1 MTDSKSKPRSIDVII
16 SEVLRSE
23 ADTLGRLAGNIP
35 ENSQR
40 AVQLIFDCRGR
51 VIVTGMGK
59 MSAVARKFSAM
70 LCSTGTPATFLHPA
84 EAHHGD
90 LGMVTSNDLIVA
102 LSNSGE
108 TTEIIALVPFAK
120 RHGVHVIAITGT
132 GNNSLARVADCAI
145 ALGVQ
150 READEITDA
159 PTNSTIA
166 AMAMC
171 DALAIALVHKR
182 GFTREQFAQFHPG
195 GQLGRKLLLTVSDM
209 MHRDDRLPLIDRS
222 ASLRQAIV
230 VISNKGLG
238 AGLICDS
245 NQKLLGIL
253 TDGDLRRLLERNENP
268 LAMPVVEAMNASPIR
283 IDSGRLGVE
292 ALNLMRERSVTV
304 LPVVD
309 DCDKVVGA
317 IHLHD
322 LLRAGLG

>member
-1 MTDSKSKPRSIDVII
+1 MTDPKRSARSVDEIMR
-16 SEVLRSE
+16 EVLRSE
-23 ADTLGRLAGNIP
+23 AETLRRLAEHLP

-40 AVQLIFDCRGR
+40 AVQMIFDCRGR

-70 LCSTGTPATFLHPA
+70 LCSTGTPATYLHPA

-90 LGMVTSNDLIVA
+90 LGMVTSDDLILA

-108 TTEIIALVPFAK
+108 TAEVIALVPFAK
-120 RHGVHVIAITGT
+120 RHGVPVIAITGA
-132 GNNSLARVADCAI
+132 GNNSLSRVADCAI
-145 ALGVQ
+145 TLGVD

-166 AMAMC
+166 AMAIC

-195 GQLGRKLLLTVSDM
+195 GQLGRKLLLTVADL
-209 MHRDDRLPLIDRS
+209 MHRDDRLPLIDCKT
-222 ASLRQAIV
+222 SLREAIV

-238 AGLICDS
+238 AGLVCDS
-245 NQKLLGIL
+245 ERKLLGIV
-253 TDGDLRRLLERNENP
+253 TDGDLRRLLERHENP
-268 LAMPVVEAMNASPIR
+268 LAMPVLESMNTSPIR
-283 IDSGRLGVE
+283 IDGGRLAVE

-309 DCDKVVGA
+309 VNDIVIGM

>member
-1 MTDSKSKPRSIDVII
+1 MTDSRNNARSIDEII

-23 ADTLGRLAGNIP
+23 ANTLARLAGNIP
-35 ENSQR
+35 ENSPR
-40 AVQLIFDCRGR
+40 AARMIFDCSGR

-59 MSAVARKFSAM
+59 MSAVSRKFSAM

-90 LGMVTSNDLIVA
+90 LGMVTSNDLILA

-108 TTEIIALVPFAK
+108 TAEILALVPFAK
-120 RHGVHVIAITGT
+120 RHGVPVIAITGT
-132 GNNSLARVADCAI
+132 GNNSLARVADCGI
-145 ALGVQ
+145 ALGVD

-195 GQLGRKLLLTVSDM
+195 GQLGRKLLLTVDDL

-222 ASLRQAIV
+222 ASLREAIV
-230 VISNKGLG
+230 VMSNKGLG
-238 AGLICDS
+238 AGLVCDS
-245 NQKLLGIL
+245 SQRLLGIL
-253 TDGDLRRLLERNENP
+253 TDGDLRRLLERHDNP
-268 LAMPVVEAMNASPIR
+268 LAMPVAEAMNANPIR
-283 IDSGRLGVE
+283 IDSGRLAVE
-292 ALNLMRERSVTV
+292 ALNRMRERSVTV
-304 LPVVD
+304 LPVADNNDRVI
-309 DCDKVVGA
+309 GA